1 MQRPAR
7 TRLSTRRA
15 RASRYERGNGFDA
28 DAGFTIIEVVVAATL
43 LLVAF
48 LGAAGLFEEG
58 TRVSGDTRQRVVAAQ
73 LASAAIEEIR
83 GPAANPA
90 LFTSKVVPGETV
102 TTQTVNGLRFT
113 VTQQMQWVG
122 QSSTTSS
129 CASGDGG
136 SNAILQLTES
146 VTWPGMGATQPV
158 QSTTALSPPVGAYS
172 ASTGSIGAMVLNAAG
187 LPVVDAAVS
196 ISGTSSQTQST
207 TAEGCAFFAF
217 LTPGAYTVKVTAG
230 TGVSNQELLMP
241 SQTTSVTIGQTSSL
255 TFYYDTAATI
265 SLNPKWTGPSSAMPA
280 TNIPIGIAN
289 TGLQP
294 YGQYSF
300 AAGSTSLTPLFPYP
314 SGYTVF
320 AGNCT
325 DNNPNGLDTSRNPFY
340 TNPGTTTTDV
350 SPGGTAT
357 VSVPL
362 YDMPVTVKTSTGTAV
377 VGATLTMTETTYSN
391 PQPAATAVCTN
402 GGGSGSAPT
411 LGLVMTVAGGTST
424 TAVPLGHWTITATSG
439 AKHGTASVWR
449 QVTGVFNVTAT
460 GAATGSALATVPVT
474 VS

>member
-1 MQRPAR
+1 MHAAACSDAI
-7 TRLSTRRA
+7 STRRA

-102 TTQTVNGLRFT
+102 TTQTVNGLKFT
-113 VTQQMQWVG
+113 LTQQMQWVG

-172 ASTGSIGAMVLNAAG
+172 AATGSIGAMVLNAAG

-196 ISGTSSQTQST
+196 ISGTASQTQST

-217 LTPGAYTVKVTAG
+217 LTPGSYTVKVTAG
-230 TGVSNQELLMP
+230 TGVSDQELLVP
-241 SQTTSVTIGQTSSL
+241 SQTTSVTVGQTSSL

-265 SLNPKWTGPSSAMPA
+265 SITGWAGPSTATPA

-289 TGLQP
+289 TSLQP
-294 YGQYSF
+294 YGQYSY

-325 DNNPNGLDTSRNPFY
+325 DNNPDGLRHVAVISSTTTLARRRPTSRRAERP
-340 TNPGTTTTDV
+340 PPRSRCTT
-350 SPGGTAT
+350 
-357 VSVPL
+357 
-362 YDMPVTVKTSTGTAV
+362 
-377 VGATLTMTETTYSN
+377 
-391 PQPAATAVCTN
+391 C
-402 GGGSGSAPT
+402 
-411 LGLVMTVAGGTST
+411 
-424 TAVPLGHWTITATSG
+424 
-439 AKHGTASVWR
+439 R
-449 QVTGVFNVTAT
+449 
-460 GAATGSALATVPVT
+460 
-474 VS
+474 